1 MKVLSML
8 IMLSAAGSS
17 LAATCSGSKQCQ
29 CLFSDGSHC
38 CLYGSNAMTGDDY
51 DCTRLCS
58 GASRLLQG
66 SENTP
71 AKCNA
76 GGSFSCASLITAQ
89 GRTPCYNN
97 A

>member
-1 MKVLSML
+1 MKV
-8 IMLSAAGSS
+8 SS
-17 LAATCSGSKQCQ
+17 LLLMLATAGASLADTCSGSRQCQ
-29 CLFSDGSHC
+29 CLFPDRSHC
-38 CLYGSNAMTGDDY
+38 CLYGSNAMTGNDY

-58 GASRLLQG
+58 GASRMLQSG
-66 SENTP
+66 ENTP

-76 GGSFSCASLITAQ
+76 GGSFACASLITAQ

>member
-1 MKVLSML
+1 MKGFSLLLVLST
-8 IMLSAAGSS
+8 AAMS

-38 CLYGSNAMTGDDY
+38 CLYGQNAQTGDTY
-51 DCTRLCS
+51 DCTTLCS
-58 GASRLLQG
+58 GASRLLQSG
-66 SENTP
+66 EDTP

-76 GGSFSCASLITAQ
+76 GGSFACASLITAQ